1 MSTGLK
7 RWKPYPAYKDS
18 GVEWLGQV
26 PEGWEITR
34 LKFCVKSGFQYG
46 ANIAAELDDPNLP
59 RYIRITDMNDDGTLK
74 DETFRSLPFEEA
86 SPFLLRDKDILLARS
101 GATVGKS
108 FIYHTDMGLSAY
120 AGYLIRIA
128 TSEGVSPYF
137 LYTFL
142 NSQAY
147 WQWIRSIFIQA
158 TIQNVSAE
166 KYANFVLT
174 TPPLHEQQA
183 IAAFLDKQCAQI
195 DSLIEKKQRML
206 DLIDEKRRAAIAQ
219 AVTRGLD
226 PTVPMKDSGVEWL
239 GMVPEGWGIKR
250 LGVTTQFIQTGP
262 FGSQLHSE
270 DYIEN
275 GTPVINPSHIQN
287 GKIVPNYQCS
297 IDKYNEVRLQRHKL
311 TLGDVVF
318 ARRGEMGRCAEILS
332 GDDGYICGTGC
343 LQIRFKDNALSAFF
357 ASYLQTEFIRDYL
370 KLESVGS
377 TMDNLNTEILSKIP
391 IPLPPLPEQ
400 QAIAD
405 YLDAQCAAMDS
416 QRKNLEKSI
425 ELLREYRASL
435 ITHAVTGKIDVRD
448 IAPLQ

>member
-1 MSTGLK
+1 MSAGLK
-7 RWKPYPAYKDS
+7 PWKPYPAYKDS

-26 PEGWEITR
+26 PEGWENWKLSHAFGVIGSGTTPKSDNTLYYDGSIPWVTTAELR
-34 LKFCVKSGFQYG
+34 EGIVSETKSTVSDVALAENSALKIYPKGTLLVAMYG
-46 ANIAAELDDPNLP
+46 ATIGRMGLLDIEAACNQACCALAYGVSLSPNFLFFWLQGMRNVLLAFAAGGGQPNLSQ
-59 RYIRITDMNDDGTLK
+59 
-74 DETFRSLPFEEA
+74 E
-86 SPFLLRDKDILLARS
+86 
-101 GATVGKS
+101 
-108 FIYHTDMGLSAY
+108 FIKNIIVAAPAMKEQGL
-120 AGYLIRIA
+120 I
-128 TSEGVSPYF
+128 
-137 LYTFL
+137 
-142 NSQAY
+142 
-147 WQWIRSIFIQA
+147 IQ
-158 TIQNVSAE
+158 
-166 KYANFVLT
+166 
-174 TPPLHEQQA
+174 
-183 IAAFLDKQCAQI
+183 FLDQQCAQI
-195 DSLIEKKQRML
+195 DSLIEKKQRMV
-206 DLIDEKRRAAIAQ
+206 DLLDEKRRAVITQ

-239 GMVPEGWGIKR
+239 GMVPKGWEIKR
-250 LGVTTQFIQTGP
+250 LGVISQFIQTGP

-270 DYIEN
+270 DYIES

-287 GKIVPNYQCS
+287 GKIVPDYRCS
-297 IDKYNEVRLQRHKL
+297 IDKYNEIRLHRHKL
-311 TLGDVVF
+311 TVGDVVF

-391 IPLPPLPEQ
+391 IPLPHLPEQ

-405 YLDAQCAAMDS
+405 YLDAQCATMDS

-435 ITHAVTGKIDVRD
+435 ITHAVTGKIDVREV
-448 IAPLQ
+448 APLQ